1 MQYVESP
8 LPIVLKCRMSVE
20 SILLTTTAISTF
32 FTTSLLTKASGFF
45 FENGGRLYLV
55 TSRHV
60 LIDEPNGHRPSR
72 IEIEIHTDSNN
83 AAQSIAYSI
92 PLYQG
97 ERRLWRQ
104 GADAAGSIDV
114 AVVEVEKDKLPKG
127 AVYKAFTPEHI
138 QAAVDSVEIGTP
150 MLILGFPLGFHDTLH
165 HLPVARQ
172 AINASTFSFRFQG
185 NGYFLTDAR
194 THRGSSGA
202 AVIMRNPEK
211 HDDLPW
217 SLVGIHSARLDIGSR
232 DQTIDE
238 ALGLNCAWFPDILLT
253 LTKSQN

>member
-1 MQYVESP
+1 MPVEP
-8 LPIVLKCRMSVE
+8 
-20 SILLTTTAISTF
+20 ILLTTTAISTF
-32 FTTSLLTKASGFF
+32 FETTLLTKASGFF
-45 FENGGRLYLV
+45 FENNRRLYLV

-60 LIDEPNGHRPSR
+60 LIDEPNGHQPSR
-72 IEIEIHTDSNN
+72 IEIELHTDPNN
-83 AAQSIAYSI
+83 AALAVGYSI
-92 PLYQG
+92 PLYKGKQ
-97 ERRLWRQ
+97 RLWRQ
-104 GADAAGSIDV
+104 GVDAAGSIDV
-114 AVVEVEKDKLPKG
+114 AVIEIEKDKLPKD

-138 QAAVDSVEIGTP
+138 KAAVDSVDIGTP

-202 AVIMRNPEK
+202 AVIMRNPDK
-211 HDDLPW
+211 DDDFPW

-232 DQTIDE
+232 DNAIDE

-253 LTKSQN
+253 LTTAPASN